1 MQPNVLSLRI
11 QPNEGISLRFTAK
24 APGAEMQLRAVN
36 MDFLYGSSFG
46 AEPPEAYERLL
57 LDCMLGDPTLFTR
70 IDETKLAWQLVDSIV
85 QGWHETRTPITTYEP
100 GTWGP
105 KEADALI
112 ERDGKTWRR
121 L

>member
-1 MQPNVLSLRI
+1 
-11 QPNEGISLRFTAK
+11 
-24 APGAEMQLRAVN
+24 

-46 AEPPEAYERLL
+46 VEPPEAYERLL
-57 LDCMLGDPTLFTR
+57 LECMLGDSTLFTR
-70 IDETKLAWQLVDSIV
+70 IDETEYSWRLVDAIEHAWAKQPPSSI
-85 QGWHETRTPITTYEP
+85 PLYEP

-112 ERDGKTWRR
+112 ERDGRTWRR

>member
-1 MQPNVLSLRI
+1 MRLHS
-11 QPNEGISLRFTAK
+11 
-24 APGAEMQLRAVN
+24 VN

-46 AEPPEAYERLL
+46 IEPPEAYERLL

-70 IDETKLAWQLVDSIV
+70 IDETELAWKLVDTILKAWREHNAHRALRAGSM
-85 QGWHETRTPITTYEP
+85 
-100 GTWGP
+100 GT

-112 ERDGKTWRR
+112 ERDGRTWRR